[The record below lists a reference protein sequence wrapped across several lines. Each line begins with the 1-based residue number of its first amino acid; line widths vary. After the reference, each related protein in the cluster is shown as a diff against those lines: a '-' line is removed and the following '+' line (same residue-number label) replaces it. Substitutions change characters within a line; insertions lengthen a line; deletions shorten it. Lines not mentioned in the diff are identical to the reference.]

1 MRMAERINLVPG
13 SEDGVRAAAAVV
25 FSRPHGRED
34 CEEEQAHRV
43 GLGAVLCDECAE
55 SVQNLHAKC
64 TPQSGSG
71 GKRRKWLPGAIKRDM
86 QFTAYGILTRKLILR
101 PEPYA

>member
-1 MRMAERINLVPG
+1 MAISRESGGGGASAVVGVSVVCMAERINLVPG

-43 GLGAVLCDECAE
+43 GLGAVAVRRVC
-55 SVQNLHAKC
+55 
-64 TPQSGSG
+64 
-71 GKRRKWLPGAIKRDM
+71 GKRTELACKVHPAIRR
-86 QFTAYGILTRKLILR
+86 GW
-101 PEPYA
+101 